1 MKSMK
6 IKFQKILLILLIF
19 SSCSKN
25 QINTKELIGDWNI
38 YYVIYQDENLLNNYN
53 NKVLM
58 TGLFK
63 IGDNGLFVIDNLEE
77 IRFDGEIIQKK
88 KDSLTIKNASED
100 LLNGKYSIKLN
111 TENESTY
118 TLNLNSENIEI
129 YAEKKIADFSK
140 FQ

>member
-1 MKSMK
+1 MK
-6 IKFQKILLILLIF
+6 IKFQKILLILLLF
-19 SSCSKN
+19 SSCSNNK
-25 QINTKELIGDWNI
+25 INTKELIGDWNI

>member
-1 MKSMK
+1 M
-6 IKFQKILLILLIF
+6 ILRFQKILIILLIF
-19 SSCSKN
+19 SSCTNNK
-25 QINTKELIGDWNI
+25 INTRELIGDWNI
-38 YYVIYQDENLLNNYN
+38 YYVIYEDENLLNNYN

-63 IGDNGLFVIDNLEE
+63 IGDNGLFVIDNLEG
-77 IRFDGEIIQKK
+77 IRFDGEIIQKN
-88 KDSLTIKNASED
+88 KDSLTIKNANED

-118 TLNLNSENIEI
+118 TLNLNSDNIDI

>member
-1 MKSMK
+1 M
-6 IKFQKILLILLIF
+6 ILRFQKILIILLIF
-19 SSCSKN
+19 SSCTNNK
-25 QINTKELIGDWNI
+25 INTRELIGDWNI
-38 YYVIYQDENLLNNYN
+38 YYVIYEDENLLNNYN

-63 IGDNGLFVIDNLEE
+63 IGDNGLFVIDNLEG
-77 IRFDGEIIQKK
+77 IRFDGEIIQKN
-88 KDSLTIKNASED
+88 KDSLTIKNANED

-118 TLNLNSENIEI
+118 TLNLNSDNIEI